1 MSNEY
6 IALPVDEENVTGLL
20 TISKSAVETIAATAV
35 LEVENVK
42 LAEKTNFRSP
52 VVCKIVNEVMRLTVD
67 IRIDYNA
74 KIGDVCLAV
83 QKKINQV
90 LNQTIALS
98 CEEIDVRV
106 VGFIF

>member
-6 IALPVDEENVTGLL
+6 IALPVEEENVAGLL
-20 TISKSAVETIAATAV
+20 TISKTAVETIAATAV
-35 LEVENVK
+35 LEVDNVK

-52 VVCKIVNEVMRLTVD
+52 VACKIVNDVMRLTVD
-67 IRIDYNA
+67 IRIGYNTNIA
-74 KIGDVCLAV
+74 DICLAV

-90 LNQTIALS
+90 LNQTIALT

-106 VGFIF
+106 IGFIF